1 MVSFIDDEYEDLMR
15 SGKKLYQL
23 RKYSDSIK
31 FFKKARK
38 IDKKRINSFLWLA
51 KSLFRLR
58 KFDESLYYNDI
69 LLSIS
74 PNHVA
79 GWLLRIELFSAM
91 YNYSEVLICCE
102 KGFNIAKSDYAL
114 CSIYIQ
120 KSIALRQL
128 NKLEDAKKI
137 AQEALKKFPKSWKLL
152 ANTALIFEK
161 LEEFDSAV
169 SVLTSAIQ
177 IKPKDW
183 RLWYNRGVNLFYLK
197 KTQAKMDFKKATILN
212 PKNERCWLMLGR
224 TSMNNL
230 NYALECFDNAIVANS
245 KYVRAYENKGKVLE
259 LLGRLEESRQ
269 CYALAMNISGRND
282 DFV

>member
-79 GWLLRIELFSAM
+79 GWLQRIDLFSAM

-102 KGFNIAKSDYAL
+102 KGFNITKSDYSL

-120 KSIALRQL
+120 K
-128 NKLEDAKKI
+128 
-137 AQEALKKFPKSWKLL
+137 
-152 ANTALIFEK
+152 
-161 LEEFDSAV
+161 
-169 SVLTSAIQ
+169 
-177 IKPKDW
+177 
-183 RLWYNRGVNLFYLK
+183 
-197 KTQAKMDFKKATILN
+197 
-212 PKNERCWLMLGR
+212 C
-224 TSMNNL
+224 
-230 NYALECFDNAIVANS
+230 
-245 KYVRAYENKGKVLE
+245 
-259 LLGRLEESRQ
+259 
-269 CYALAMNISGRND
+269 
-282 DFV
+282 